1 MAALPDSGRAAR
13 DAAIFV
19 MGLRDI
25 STAAAVL
32 LGRGST
38 MRRER

>member
-1 MAALPDSGRAAR
+1 MAVLPDSGRTAC
-13 DAAIFV
+13 DAAVFV

-25 STAAAVL
+25 SIAAAVL